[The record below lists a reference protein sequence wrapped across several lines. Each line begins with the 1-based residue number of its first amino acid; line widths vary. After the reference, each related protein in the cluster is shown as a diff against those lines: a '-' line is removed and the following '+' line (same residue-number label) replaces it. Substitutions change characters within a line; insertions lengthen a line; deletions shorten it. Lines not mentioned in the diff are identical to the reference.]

1 MGNPGFRLEPV
12 LAGSKRGTCRNDRQ
26 VFKKFQSLDLTDK
39 ETIGVLLLNL
49 GGPDSIQSVRPFLNN
64 LFSDREI
71 IKLGPS
77 FLQRPIACFISSLRS
92 QKTKKMYSLIGG
104 KSPILDITNAQAQA
118 LEDMLNWSVG
128 VLCEKSKRANNIT
141 NTITPIL
148 HHSNTPKFKVYVGM
162 RYWHP
167 FIKDTVQEILRDG
180 IKHLVVLSLYPH
192 YSKAATGSAIAEFKR
207 AISRYPPPTH
217 PSPSRGEGEGD
228 LAVKYIEQ
236 WYDFPPYIEALAELI
251 YKGISEFDGNP
262 SISPFFKG
270 RLEKSPS
277 LIKGGEGRFK
287 DIDVLYSAHS
297 LPEDFIKKGDPYVD
311 HLKATITAVNSSLVT
326 RHSSLFKW
334 HLSFQSRSGPV
345 KWLQPSTDEMIKKL
359 ASEGCKNLLVVP
371 ISFVSDHIETLYEID
386 ILYKKLAEK
395 HGINLKRC
403 ESLNTS
409 EKFIEALSD
418 IVIKNA
424 KNLGWI

>member
-1 MGNPGFRLEPV
+1 HRLSEQSERSSIVHRFR
-12 LAGSKRGTCRNDRQ
+12 
-26 VFKKFQSLDLTDK
+26 
-39 ETIGVLLLNL
+39 
-49 GGPDSIQSVRPFLNN
+49 
-64 LFSDREI
+64 
-71 IKLGPS
+71 
-77 FLQRPIACFISSLRS
+77 
-92 QKTKKMYSLIGG
+92 
-104 KSPILDITNAQAQA
+104 
-118 LEDMLNWSVG
+118 
-128 VLCEKSKRANNIT
+128 
-141 NTITPIL
+141 
-148 HHSNTPKFKVYVGM
+148 VYIGM

-192 YSKAATGSAIAEFKR
+192 YSKAATGSAIAEFKK
-207 AISRYPPPTH
+207 AASGV
-217 PSPSRGEGEGD
+217 RGQVGSTRFRGSG
-228 LAVKYIEQ
+228 VRIQYIEQ

-262 SISPFFKG
+262 SISLFFKG
-270 RLEKSPS
+270 RLEKSPT
-277 LIKGGEGRFK
+277 LKIPLHPPLLKGGCK

-311 HLKATITAVNSSLVT
+311 HIKATITAVNSSLVT
-326 RHSSLFKW
+326 HHSSLFKW

-359 ASEGCKNLLVVP
+359 AGEGCKNLLIVP

-403 ESLNTS
+403 ELLNTS

>member
-1 MGNPGFRLEPV
+1 M
-12 LAGSKRGTCRNDRQ
+12 
-26 VFKKFQSLDLTDK
+26 DLSDK

-49 GGPDSIQSVRPFLNN
+49 GGPDSLQAVRPFLNN

-77 FLQRPIACFISSLRS
+77 FLQKPTAWLISSLRS
-92 QKTKKMYSLIGG
+92 KKTKEMYSLIGG
-104 KSPILDITNAQAQA
+104 RSPILDITKAQAEA
-118 LEDMLNWSVG
+118 LEKALNKDRTVYIVHRTPENAVRSTQNSV
-128 VLCEKSKRANNIT
+128 LS
-141 NTITPIL
+141 
-148 HHSNTPKFKVYVGM
+148 FKVYIGM

-167 FIKDTVQEILRDG
+167 FIKDTVQEIQRDG
-180 IKHLVVLSLYPH
+180 IKRLVILSLYPH
-192 YSKAATGSAIAEFKR
+192 YSKAATGSAIGEFKK
-207 AISRYPPPTH
+207 AVSGV
-217 PSPSRGEGEGD
+217 RGQGSGGRIQ
-228 LAVKYIEQ
+228 YIEQ

-251 YKGISEFDGNP
+251 FNGISEFKD
-262 SISPFFKG
+262 
-270 RLEKSPS
+270 EKV
-277 LIKGGEGRFK
+277 
-287 DIDVLYSAHS
+287 DVLFSAHS
-297 LPEDFIKKGDPYVD
+297 LPESLIKEGDPY
-311 HLKATITAVNSSLVT
+311 LEQIKSTITSVNSLLATCYSLLV
-326 RHSSLFKW
+326 KW
-334 HLSFQSRSGPV
+334 HLSFQSRSGPI

-359 ASEGCKNLLVVP
+359 AKEGCKNLLIVP

-409 EKFIEALSD
+409 EKFIKALSG